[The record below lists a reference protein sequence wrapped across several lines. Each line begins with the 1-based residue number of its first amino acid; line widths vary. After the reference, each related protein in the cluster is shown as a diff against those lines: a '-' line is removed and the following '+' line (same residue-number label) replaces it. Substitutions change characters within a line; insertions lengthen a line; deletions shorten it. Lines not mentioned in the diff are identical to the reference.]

1 MKIENRS
8 KWPTPALRVLCKW
21 IVKREPDLPDHY
33 AFLFRATNDRHSWR
47 GVGWKSRQTVRLSRR
62 HFGPYPYTK
71 KDHRFKW
78 SVPFE
83 FRSRLETL
91 VYLIAHEAHHSTK
104 GHPREFEKSNGRT
117 DRAAMEFHCNNAG
130 FEAVKA
136 LRIEWPTLRTK
147 IYAAMR
153 RERDRLKTS
162 KQHDAIRRSDPT
174 PKLLNARE
182 SLVTWRRKAKLAA
195 TKIKKYRRKVAYYE
209 GRMAATLSTN

>member
-21 IVKREPDLPDHY
+21 IAKREQLPKHY

-47 GVGWKSRQTVRLSRR
+47 GVGWWSRQTVKLSRR

-78 SVPFE
+78 SVPFQLL
-83 FRSRLETL
+83 SRVETL

-104 GHPREFEKSNGRT
+104 GHPSKFETTGGRT
-117 DRAAMEFHCNNAG
+117 DRAGMEFRCNTAG

-136 LRIEWPTLRTK
+136 LRLEWPTLRTK
-147 IYAAMR
+147 IYTAMR
-153 RERDRLKTS
+153 RERDRLKAS
-162 KQHDAIRRSDPT
+162 KQRKEVKRSDPT
-174 PKLLNARE
+174 PKLIHARE
-182 SLVTWRRKAKLAA
+182 AMATWQRKAKLAA

-209 GRMAATLSTN
+209 GRLAATSSTN